1 MSFGGKPEQ
10 LAVGVECLTPTRL
23 DNRES
28 VFVRTVDELLLN
40 LPTRLVTV
48 YHSRRTAMEIDSDH
62 LDWSRGT

>member
-1 MSFGGKPEQ
+1 VSFGSKAEQ
-10 LAVGVECLTPTRL
+10 LAVGVECPTPTRF

-28 VFVRTVDELLLN
+28 VFVRTVDQLLVN
-40 LPTRLVTV
+40 LPARLVTV